1 MKAIRIYHIKQF
13 YEDESFIEVKIWK
26 VPKSEDKPHGLK
38 YSFVYVKGGKRLI
51 GYDNGE
57 RKGDHRHYG
66 SSEGPYSYSNIDK
79 LLDDFMNDIA
89 KFRKEARDEG

>member
-1 MKAIRIYHIKQF
+1 M
-13 YEDESFIEVKIWK
+13 KIWK

-38 YSFVYVKGGKRLI
+38 YSFVYVKSGKRLI